1 MALVHLNA
9 KEATTVA
16 MRTLSG
22 LKGNEKID
30 FPNYFK
36 ELGTFSN
43 YRMFVTKQICFIF
56 DFIPLGFRH
65 GTAMMA
71 GENTSF

>member
-1 MALVHLNA
+1 MALVYLNA

-22 LKGNEKID
+22 LKGNEKKD

-36 ELGTFSN
+36 ELGQFSN
-43 YRMFVTKQICFIF
+43 SFLVDSDWLVIRDVKALQ
-56 DFIPLGFRH
+56 
-65 GTAMMA
+65 
-71 GENTSF
+71 TSG

>member
-22 LKGNEKID
+22 LKGNEKKD

-36 ELGTFSN
+36 ELGQFSN
-43 YRMFVTKQICFIF
+43 LLFVDISLVLFSVT
-56 DFIPLGFRH
+56 
-65 GTAMMA
+65 
-71 GENTSF
+71 

>member
-22 LKGNEKID
+22 LKGPEKKD

-36 ELGTFSN
+36 ELGKFSN
-43 YRMFVTKQICFIF
+43 TLFVDLRLARFLSRDGETKHRF
-56 DFIPLGFRH
+56 
-65 GTAMMA
+65 
-71 GENTSF
+71 S

>member
-22 LKGNEKID
+22 LKGNEKKD

-36 ELGTFSN
+36 ELGQFSN
-43 YRMFVTKQICFIF
+43 IF
-56 DFIPLGFRH
+56 LIKL
-65 GTAMMA
+65 
-71 GENTSF
+71 

>member
-22 LKGNEKID
+22 LKGNEKKD

-36 ELGTFSN
+36 ELGQFSN
-43 YRMFVTKQICFIF
+43 LLFVDISLDRYSSRGSMTIIQ
-56 DFIPLGFRH
+56 
-65 GTAMMA
+65 
-71 GENTSF
+71 